1 MQEKI
6 KILIIKCRLF
16 LYRVLIPAV
25 LCFSASHLYAQN
37 YAVSGYIIDSQTK
50 ETLIGANVYLPD
62 KGIGVISDR
71 YGYFQ
76 LAGLQAGKHRL
87 MFSYVGYDSREM
99 EIEIKDKGVTLPEIE
114 LTPGLVRID
123 EAMII
128 AAGPD
133 KAADKQIETSMIELT
148 PKMIQSIPTA
158 RNDVFSAIK
167 FLPGIDRTEPFS
179 PLFTVRGGEP
189 GENAVMLDGVMIY
202 NPYHSSISSGIFN
215 TQTIKSVDM
224 LVGGFGA
231 EYGGRNSSVMYIST
245 KDGNSSELHGEIE
258 PSTFHSKAFMEF
270 PVGNKGSA
278 VVAGRYFF
286 DIFSYFVMQTTSYF
300 YDYNISYTYRL
311 NRNNR
316 FTLKYFQSHD
326 RNVID
331 MHTFYKFIDNTLGWN
346 MYEDFDFIMT
356 DKWTNRAAT
365 LVHKWIVNPRIF
377 VRSQLY
383 YSSHSSKNNSSF
395 NYQLP
400 EVLDGDSTY
409 TNIQLKT
416 NSGFNNRIADISAKT
431 RINFTLARFNTLT
444 AGAEYNDYSFRNS
457 AVINETD
464 QGNLIRHPRQWSLFA
479 ENKLEAGPVIIR
491 PGIRYVLYDNTDWM
505 YEPRVNAVIGL
516 PGAFKFRTA
525 WGIYHQYVI
534 SMNTNEVE
542 MNQAVDYYFPLTGYK
557 PSRSVH
563 YIAGLDKQINPAT
576 VLSLDVYYK
585 DVQRVYT
592 FDINQTDVK
601 VLTLSEKLQQGSGN
615 AYGAELLLRG
625 AIKNLSGWCSYG
637 LSWANR
643 TYPFINDGKVYPYDY
658 NRRHTLK
665 LLLNYALTKTLEYNT
680 SFTYLSGAYRSIE
693 QIRQDYYYY
702 DPVSGEISMFP
713 IWISNEKNNAKM
725 PAMINL
731 DMSIKKRLRSGFGR
745 QFSELINAKES
756 YLVVTIRNLT
766 FFRRNVEY
774 FFPFPSENN
783 EARYLPIGTNY
794 LPSVGFSYSI
804 KF

>member
-1 MQEKI
+1 MKTCSLIFKI
-6 KILIIKCRLF
+6 SLLAALCLSACRLN
-16 LYRVLIPAV
+16 
-25 LCFSASHLYAQN
+25 AQN
-37 YAVSGYIIDSQTK
+37 YAVSGYVIDEGTK
-50 ETLIGANVYLPD
+50 ETLIGGNVYVP
-62 KGIGVISDR
+62 GTGTGVITDR

-76 LAGLQAGKHRL
+76 LAGLPRGKHIL
-87 MFSYVGYDSREM
+87 MFSYVGYETR
-99 EIEIKDKGVTLPEIE
+99 EIEIDIKDRSITIPDIG
-114 LTPGLVRID
+114 LTPRLIKID

-128 AAGPD
+128 ASGPD
-133 KAADKQIETSMIELT
+133 KAADKQIETSMIELS

-245 KDGNSSELHGEIE
+245 KDGNSNELHGEIE
-258 PSTFHSKAFMEF
+258 PSTFHSKAFFEF
-270 PVGNKGSA
+270 PMGDKGSA
-278 VVAGRYFF
+278 VIAGRYFF

-331 MHTFYKFIDNTLGWN
+331 MHTFYKYIDNTLNWN
-346 MYEDFDFIMT
+346 IYEDFDFLMT

-365 LVHKWIVNPRIF
+365 LIHKWIVNPRVF

-383 YSSHSSKNNSSF
+383 YSSHSSANNSAF
-395 NYQLP
+395 DYRLP
-400 EVLDGDSTY
+400 EVLDGDSTF

-416 NSGFNNRIADISAKT
+416 SSEFNNRIADISAKT
-431 RINFTLARFNTLT
+431 RINILLARFNTIT
-444 AGAEYNDYSFRNS
+444 AGAEYNDYSFKNS

-464 QGNLIRHPRQWSLFA
+464 QGHLIRYPRQWSLFA
-479 ENKLEAGPVIIR
+479 ENKLEGGPVIFR
-491 PGIRYVLYDNTDWM
+491 PGIRYVLYDNKDWL
-505 YEPRVNAVIGL
+505 YEPRVNIAVNL
-516 PGAFKFRTA
+516 PAEFKLRAA

-542 MNQAVDYYFPLTGYK
+542 MNQAVDYYFPLSGYK
-557 PSRSVH
+557 PSKSIH
-563 YIAGLDKQINPAT
+563 YIAGLDRQINPAT

-585 DVQRVYT
+585 DIQRVYT
-592 FDINQTDVK
+592 FDVNQTDVK
-601 VLTLSEKLQQGSGN
+601 VLTLSEKLQQGSGT

-625 AIKNLSGWCSYG
+625 AVKNLSGWCSYG
-637 LSWANR
+637 LSWADR
-643 TYPFINDGKVYPYDY
+643 QYPFINNGEEYPYDY
-658 NRRHTLK
+658 NRRHTIKILA
-665 LLLNYALTKTLEYNT
+665 NYALTKTLEYNA
-680 SFTYLSGAYRSIE
+680 SFTYLSGIYRSIE
-693 QIRQDYYYY
+693 QVRQDYYYY
-702 DPVSGEISMFP
+702 NPVSGELSMFP

-725 PAMINL
+725 PALINL

-745 QFSELINAKES
+745 QFSDLINAKES

-774 FFPFPSENN
+774 FFPFPTEPD
-783 EARYLPIGTNY
+783 ETRYLPVGTNY

>member
-1 MQEKI
+1 MKTCSLIYKI
-6 KILIIKCRLF
+6 SLLAAFCLSACR
-16 LYRVLIPAV
+16 
-25 LCFSASHLYAQN
+25 LYAQN
-37 YAVSGYIIDSQTK
+37 YAVSGYVIDAGTK
-50 ETLIGANVYLPD
+50 ETLIGGNVYVPQT
-62 KGIGVISDR
+62 GTGVITDR

-76 LAGLQAGKHRL
+76 LAGLPRGKHIL
-87 MFSYVGYDSREM
+87 MLSYVGYETREI
-99 EIEIKDKGVTLPEIE
+99 EIEIKDRSITMPDIG
-114 LTPGLVRID
+114 LTPRLIKID

-128 AAGPD
+128 ASGPD
-133 KAADKQIETSMIELT
+133 KAADKQIETSMIELS

-245 KDGNSSELHGEIE
+245 KDGNSTELHGEIE
-258 PSTFHSKAFMEF
+258 PSTFHSKAFFEF
-270 PVGNKGSA
+270 PLGDKGSA
-278 VVAGRYFF
+278 VIAGRYFF

-331 MHTFYKFIDNTLGWN
+331 MHTFYKYIDNTLNWN
-346 MYEDFDFIMT
+346 IYEDFDFLMT

-365 LVHKWIVNPRIF
+365 LIHKWIVNPRVF

-383 YSSHSSKNNSSF
+383 YSSHSSANNSAF
-395 NYQLP
+395 DYRLP

-416 NSGFNNRIADISAKT
+416 SSEFNNRIADISAKT
-431 RINFTLARFNTLT
+431 RINFLLSRFNTIT
-444 AGAEYNDYSFRNS
+444 AGAEYNDYSFKNS

-464 QGNLIRHPRQWSLFA
+464 QGNLIRYPRQWSLFA
-479 ENKLEAGPVIIR
+479 ENKLEAGPVIFR
-491 PGIRYVLYDNTDWM
+491 PGIRYVLYDNKDWL
-505 YEPRVNAVIGL
+505 YEPRVNIAVNL
-516 PGAFKFRTA
+516 PAEFKLRAA

-542 MNQAVDYYFPLTGYK
+542 MNQAVDYYFPLSGYN
-557 PSRSVH
+557 PSKSIH
-563 YIAGLDKQINPAT
+563 YIAGLDRQINPAT

-585 DVQRVYT
+585 DIQRVYT
-592 FDINQTDVK
+592 FDVNQTNVK
-601 VLTLSEKLQQGSGN
+601 VLTLSEKLQQGSGT

-625 AIKNLSGWCSYG
+625 AVKNLSGWFSYG

-643 TYPFINDGKVYPYDY
+643 QYPFINNGEEYPYDY
-658 NRRHTLK
+658 NRRHTIKILA
-665 LLLNYALTKTLEYNT
+665 NYALTKTLEYNA
-680 SFTYLSGAYRSIE
+680 SFTYLSGNYRSIE
-693 QIRQDYYYY
+693 QVRQDYYYY
-702 DPVSGEISMFP
+702 NPVSGELSMFP

-725 PAMINL
+725 PALINL

-745 QFSELINAKES
+745 QFSDLINAKES

-774 FFPFPSENN
+774 FFPFPTEPD
-783 EARYLPIGTNY
+783 ETKYLPVGTNY